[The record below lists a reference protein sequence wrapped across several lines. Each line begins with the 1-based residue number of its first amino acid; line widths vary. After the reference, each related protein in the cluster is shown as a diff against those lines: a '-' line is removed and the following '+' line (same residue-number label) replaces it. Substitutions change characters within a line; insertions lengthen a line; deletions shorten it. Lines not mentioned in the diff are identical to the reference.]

1 MIQSFG
7 FNIPGTPKVEYT
19 ILNFFFTNISFSLQ
33 QFVKG
38 GVVHLQHASNLEDA
52 SARKVMLAKN
62 AARKWNT
69 NVSDIVW
76 KVVPQEIVPAL
87 NMENHVKKVNI
98 VYKSEFKLKTKVFK
112 LEFTMLLVL
121 FSWERFN
128 VKEKKIHLIF
138 SFENH
143 SFKSSIIF
151 MILSILGINVQCLS
165 KKKTNSFTCCKYR
178 EKNSNLF
185 YSIMDTQK

>member
-7 FNIPGTPKVEYT
+7 FNIPSTPKVEYT
-19 ILNFFFTNISFSLQ
+19 ILNFFFTNILFSLQ

-98 VYKSEFKLKTKVFK
+98 VFKSELELKTKVF
-112 LEFTMLLVL
+112 
-121 FSWERFN
+121 N
-128 VKEKKIHLIF
+128 
-138 SFENH
+138 
-143 SFKSSIIF
+143 
-151 MILSILGINVQCLS
+151 
-165 KKKTNSFTCCKYR
+165 
-178 EKNSNLF
+178 
-185 YSIMDTQK
+185 